1 MSVTCEIDAS
11 TVASECSAAANRK
24 AAPPQ
29 PAVYSSA
36 SPGLDCAVSMPIAS
50 AASTMPAPTKAT
62 AACIASL
69 PALQANS
76 MSAATTPG
84 VIPSASATTVAEGL
98 TA

>member
-1 MSVTCEIDAS
+1 MSVTWETEAS
-11 TVASECSAAANRK
+11 TTASASSAAAKRY

-36 SPGLDCAVSMPIAS
+36 SPGLLWAVSMPMAR
-50 AASTMPAPTKAT
+50 AASTMPEPTNAT

-69 PALQANS
+69 PALHANS
-76 MSAATTPG
+76 MSAATTWG
-84 VIPSASATTVAEGL
+84 VMPSASATIVAEGF